1 MEEFQDMPEQFQKR
15 ACGTIM
21 LKRGRTSMSQV
32 LDTIITD
39 DLKVVQRAL
48 DAGYIMPQKPYVDGG
63 VTIYVLG
70 KMKEKRP
77 GDPMFKV
84 DDEVP
89 C

>member
-1 MEEFQDMPEQFQKR
+1 
-15 ACGTIM
+15 
-21 LKRGRTSMSQV
+21 MSQV

-63 VTIYVLG
+63 VTIYVLH

-77 GDPMFKV
+77 DDPMFLV
-84 DDEVP
+84 DNEVP
-89 C
+89 Y

>member
-1 MEEFQDMPEQFQKR
+1 
-15 ACGTIM
+15 
-21 LKRGRTSMSQV
+21 MSQV
-32 LDTIITD
+32 LETIITD

-48 DAGYIMPQKPYVDGG
+48 NAGYIMPQKPYVDGG

-77 GDPMFKV
+77 EDPMFKV